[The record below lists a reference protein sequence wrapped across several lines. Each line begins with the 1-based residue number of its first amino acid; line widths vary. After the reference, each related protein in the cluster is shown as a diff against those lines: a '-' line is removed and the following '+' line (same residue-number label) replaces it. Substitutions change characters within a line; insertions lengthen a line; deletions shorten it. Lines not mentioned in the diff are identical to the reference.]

1 MKKISYLFLMIGL
14 VLGLFSSAWGSSL
27 FTVELL
33 RSPSLDGLVGP
44 IASLKNLPGLWINR
58 SDSQSSLRVGLFPIE
73 KDAIPLLQTMKKSF
87 PKAQIVTTP
96 QPQMDQW
103 VPSFERISL
112 ENLGYLRPVL
122 SQGVHSYTSF
132 HFPWSKA
139 FSPMGSSLH
148 FSLKTSPSL
157 APTSTLTILAEGIP
171 LYSLKLSGT
180 PRLEVDVPLDALENI
195 PIGKTLNIEI
205 RGYLAISGN
214 QCVDETTGN
223 LWILIDNKSYLT
235 IKRLHP
241 PATVQDFFR
250 KSPLRL
256 NIIPQISG
264 ENYVEAVS
272 NLAILAG
279 YVSRSRLVPL
289 MFQPYVPT
297 AYNIFIGSYYD
308 DIRVFGHDLY
318 LTPKGA
324 RLLVS
329 RWLHA
334 LIFRRIQSARFIP
347 RPAPRPRDITFAQ
360 LGYSGSLMRGIGE
373 MIARVPLPATRLGG
387 WPSKLLCTLLYAHSP
402 ISDKERAFLKVRFN
416 GVLLESREIKG
427 QGGIH
432 AFTFSIPARYFNAHN
447 HMDVAFAYYR
457 NSGNCQGNFPE
468 MEVSVMRD
476 SFFSVK
482 SYQKKPRLTI
492 GSYPAICTGHG
503 ALVLKDLSEE
513 NWRPLLPLLENLG
526 RNQSVTHPIELVSWN
541 EFNQG
546 RYDFGIMNLGLR
558 LPAGLEPVVRLG
570 ESLVIVNPVTKKTLL
585 RVETTD
591 PAAAIQTFYT
601 PKGIPIVLYS
611 QKRGIRVI
619 PETMMKAISP
629 PTPAN
634 VTLFTLQTWVGM
646 EIGKKLHVIY
656 PELKGFSYYWAL
668 YRLIVFI
675 ALGAIILIFL
685 FFVFHKLSTRED
697 AS

>member
-1 MKKISYLFLMIGL
+1 MAGL
-14 VLGLFSSAWGSSL
+14 ILGLFSPSWGSSL
-27 FTVELL
+27 VTVELL
-33 RSPSLDGLVGP
+33 RSPLTEGLVAS
-44 IASLKNLPGLWINR
+44 ISSLKNLSGLWISR
-58 SDSQSSLRVGLFPIE
+58 SESGLSLRVGLFPDE
-73 KDAIPLLQTMKKSF
+73 KDALPLLEIMKKSF
-87 PKAQIVTTP
+87 PTAQIVTTRP
-96 QPQMDQW
+96 PKPAQW
-103 VPSFERISL
+103 IPSFERIPL
-112 ENLGYLRPVL
+112 ENLGYIRPIL

-139 FSPMGSSLH
+139 FSPTGSSLH
-148 FSLKTSPSL
+148 FSLRVSPTL
-157 APTSTLTILAEGIP
+157 ASASTLTILAEGIP
-171 LYSLKLSGT
+171 LYSIKLDGT
-180 PRLEVDVPLDALENI
+180 PRLDVDVPLDALENI
-195 PIGKTLNIEI
+195 PIGKTLDIEI
-205 RGYLAISGN
+205 RGYLIISGN

-223 LWILIDNKSYLT
+223 LWVLIDNKSYLT
-235 IKRLHP
+235 IKRWHP
-241 PATVQDFFR
+241 PDTVQDFFR
-250 KSPLRL
+250 KSPLSL
-256 NIIPQISG
+256 NIIPRISG

-289 MFQPYVPT
+289 TFRPYVPT
-297 AYNIFIGSYYD
+297 AYNIFIGSYRD

-318 LTPKGA
+318 LTPAGA

-329 RWLHA
+329 RWLHT
-334 LIFRRIQSARFIP
+334 LIFRQIQNARFIP
-347 RPAPRPRDITFAQ
+347 RSAPHPKDITFAQ

-373 MIARVPLPATRLGG
+373 MIASVPLPATRLGG

-402 ISDKERAFLKVRFN
+402 ISDKERAFLKIRFN

-432 AFTFSIPARYFNAHN
+432 AFTFSIPTRYFNAHN
-447 HMDVAFAYYR
+447 HMDIAFAYYR

-476 SFFSVK
+476 SFFTVK

-492 GSYPAICTGHG
+492 GSYPAICTGRG
-503 ALVLKDLSEE
+503 ALVLKDLAEE

-526 RNQSVTHPIELVSWN
+526 RNQSVTRPITLVSWDD
-541 EFNQG
+541 FKQG

-558 LPAGLEPVVRLG
+558 LPSGLEPVVRLG
-570 ESLVIVNPVTKKTLL
+570 ESLIIVNSVTKKTIL
-585 RVETTD
+585 RIETTD

-601 PKGIPIVLYS
+601 DKGVPIILYS

-619 PETMMKAISP
+619 PETMMQAISQ

-646 EIGKKLHVIY
+646 EIGKKLHVVY

-675 ALGAIILIFL
+675 ALGAIIMIFL
-685 FFVFHKLSTRED
+685 FFIFHKLSTRKD